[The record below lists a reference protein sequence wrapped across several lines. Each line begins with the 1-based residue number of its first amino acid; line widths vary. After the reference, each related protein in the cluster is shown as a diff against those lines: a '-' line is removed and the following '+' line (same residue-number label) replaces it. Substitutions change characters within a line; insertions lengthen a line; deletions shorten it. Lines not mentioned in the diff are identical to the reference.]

1 MVIVEVSHNVQ
12 VSSVGRQLCGKDYK
26 CNTVSWLILSIC
38 KLFYRPLY
46 IAAYSCRLL
55 SNAVMLITLNQVTK
69 TITSIKSQYHESS
82 KKCFMNAIIFY
93 SDTSLGPAI
102 G

>member
-1 MVIVEVSHNVQ
+1 ME
-12 VSSVGRQLCGKDYK
+12 RTA
-26 CNTVSWLILSIC
+26 NTIQSAGLYSPSASCFIGHCS
-38 KLFYRPLY
+38 Y
-46 IAAYSCRLL
+46 IAVYSCRLL